1 VAARVRRF
9 LLAHA
14 GLLTP
19 YTNGAGPGSTPGRS
33 LFAGLARITA
43 AGLVRYNCA
52 VLFRMAS
59 DPGTPGWPNEDYAC
73 VGPGAAVL
81 LDGATTFPPG
91 TDTGCR
97 HGVAWYAR
105 TLATDLLAAITA
117 EPRIPLASALAAAI
131 AQVRDRHSGTCD
143 LSVRATPAA
152 TVTAVR
158 AGPGG
163 IGYLALSDSS
173 IAADFG
179 HGRPPQVITDRHRAA
194 AADPGAARHATVGT
208 LSRADLRG
216 VALLSDGATRITDL
230 YQVLTWPDVIDV
242 IRDQGPA
249 ALISQVRA
257 AEDGDSACE
266 RWPRDKA
273 KDDATIVYWQ
283 HR

>member
-1 VAARVRRF
+1 
-9 LLAHA
+9 
-14 GLLTP
+14 
-19 YTNGAGPGSTPGRS
+19 
-33 LFAGLARITA
+33 
-43 AGLVRYNCA
+43 VRYNCA

-105 TLATDLLAAITA
+105 TLGTDLLAAITA

-158 AGPGG
+158 AEPGG
-163 IGYLALSDSS
+163 VGYLALSDSS

-179 HGRPPQVITDRHRAA
+179 TGRPPQVITDRHRAA
-194 AADPGAARHATVGT
+194 AADPDAARHAAVGT
-208 LSRADLRG
+208 LPRADLCG

-230 YQVLTWPDVIDV
+230 YHVLTWPDVIDV

-266 RWPRDKA
+266 RWPRGKA